1 MDSEPARIFPQE
13 MASSGRA
20 PESEPSNSWPVFCAN
35 HLAREVLRRFETYDK
50 HRIIGTV
57 TLSGCQERSLSE
69 NDDAHYEHCVCD
81 LVLADTAAKNDH
93 TRPDGRTSE
102 LIQGSNIANYV
113 QDETRR
119 LE

>member
-1 MDSEPARIFPQE
+1 

-35 HLAREVLRRFETYDK
+35 YLASEILRRFETYDE
-50 HRIIGTV
+50 HRIVGTV
-57 TLSGCQERSLSE
+57 TLSDCQERSLLE
-69 NDDAHYEHCVCD
+69 DDDAYHEHCVCD
-81 LVLADTAAKNDH
+81 LVLADTPAKNDH
-93 TRPDGRTSE
+93 TSLDGRTSK

-113 QDETRR
+113 QDEARR